1 MDGRWVVDT
10 GWMER
15 WMDDGWMG
23 GDWRI
28 LDGWYWM
35 DGWWVDGGYWM
46 DGRGVWGRVDTCI
59 GMAESLQCSPERNT
73 TLQQSIFQYII
84 KNLNT

>member
-1 MDGRWVVDT
+1 MKQ
-10 GWMER
+10 EESFPLA
-15 WMDDGWMG
+15 
-23 GDWRI
+23 
-28 LDGWYWM
+28 LDSPEFIAQGTLLNVPWQP
-35 DGWWVDGGYWM
+35 